1 MTEQTWPVL
10 TEGQREK
17 VRQLLRHR
25 ARRRAATGTKYARA
39 LFEERREEVRRY
51 IRSGGSIEEPA
62 DVAARTGVPVGCV
75 RDILRNLENRGE
87 LPA

>member
-1 MTEQTWPVL
+1 MNQATWPVL
-10 TEGQREK
+10 TEGQRKK

-25 ARRRAATGTKYARA
+25 ARRRAAAGTKYARA
-39 LFEERREEVRRY
+39 LFEERREEVRRCV
-51 IRSGGSIEEPA
+51 RAGGSLEPG

-87 LPA
+87 IEER